1 MTSTLNILLDVSIYI
16 IISSK
21 YIYLDILFYKIKIP
35 YNYLSK
41 IKDQTF
47 NYKKYISLS
56 TQNSFISILW
66 NCLPCAQLINK
77 FFLSVSVLYIFCF
90 SFSFLKNWSTNLVAI
105 DYSFS
110 INDPW
115 NLDNFLESFSRTCS
129 WKIYASKSW

>member
-21 YIYLDILFYKIKIP
+21 YIYLYILFYKIKIS

-47 NYKKYISLS
+47 NYKKYISLG

-66 NCLPCAQLINK
+66 NCLPCTQLINK
-77 FFLSVSVLYIFCF
+77 FFFIGVSVIYF
-90 SFSFLKNWSTNLVAI
+90 FLFKKKNWSINLVAI

-110 INDPW
+110 RNEPW
-115 NLDNFLESFSRTCS
+115 NLDNFLEYFSRTCS